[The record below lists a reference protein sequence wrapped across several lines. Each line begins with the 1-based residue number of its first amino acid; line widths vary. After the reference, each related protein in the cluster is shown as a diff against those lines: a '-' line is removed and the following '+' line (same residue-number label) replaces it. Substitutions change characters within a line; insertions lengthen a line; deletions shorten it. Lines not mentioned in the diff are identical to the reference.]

1 MNLRCNLAPSQLIL
15 VALETPEDLENKKTK
30 PIFLI
35 NFFINFF
42 KFFSYEKENFILRST
57 WSDSSDKLHER

>member
-1 MNLRCNLAPSQLIL
+1 MNLKCNLAPSQLIL
-15 VALETPEDLENKKTK
+15 VAIETPEDLENKKTK

-42 KFFSYEKENFILRST
+42 KFFSYEKEIIFPRST
-57 WSDSSDKLHER
+57 RSDSSDKLHKR